1 MHHRKPF
8 DMFNQILTMSYK
20 PKPNVP
26 PEVREYMSKNGAKGG
41 KLGDPKAKS
50 KGAKKLTKKQ
60 RRFAAAMSNHKQHGT
75 EIPKDL
81 LPMLKQTVD
90 KPKPE

>member
-8 DMFNQILTMSYK
+8 DTFNQILTMSYK

-26 PEVREYMSKNGAKGG
+26 GEVRTYMSRIGSVGG

-50 KGAKKLTKKQ
+50 KGAKKLTKRQ
-60 RRFAAAMSNHKQHGT
+60 RRFAAAVSNNKQHGT
-75 EIPKDL
+75 PIPAEFSDMIHGAPAK
-81 LPMLKQTVD
+81 
-90 KPKPE
+90 

>member
-1 MHHRKPF
+1 LHHRKPF
-8 DMFNQILTMSYK
+8 DTFNQILTMSYK

-26 PEVREYMSKNGAKGG
+26 GEVRTYMSRIGSVGG

-60 RRFAAAMSNHKQHGT
+60 RRFAAAVSNNKQHGT
-75 EIPKDL
+75 PIPAEFSDMIHGAPAK
-81 LPMLKQTVD
+81 
-90 KPKPE
+90 

>member
-1 MHHRKPF
+1 
-8 DMFNQILTMSYK
+8 MSNYK
-20 PKPNVP
+20 PKPGVP
-26 PEVREYMSKNGAKGG
+26 SEVRSYMSQIGSIGG
-41 KLGDPKAKS
+41 KLGDPKLKA
-50 KGAKKLTKKQ
+50 KGAKKRTKKQ